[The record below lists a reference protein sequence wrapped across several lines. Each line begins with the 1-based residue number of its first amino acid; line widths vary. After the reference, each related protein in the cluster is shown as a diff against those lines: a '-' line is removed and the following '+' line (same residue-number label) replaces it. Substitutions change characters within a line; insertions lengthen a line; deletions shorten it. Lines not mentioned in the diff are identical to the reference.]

1 MAFNWTDFLVLAREI
16 GARADQSALRSAV
29 SRAYYAAFKTAEHY
43 CERNGFPPVDT
54 GRPHQDVW
62 DAFFEKGG
70 KTFTSVYEKGDR
82 LRRKR
87 AIADYRSHQVTSAS
101 TAQDCLRDSY
111 AILSYLGASP
121 PPPPR

>member
-1 MAFNWTDFLVLAREI
+1 MAFDWVKFLVLARVL
-16 GARADQSALRSAV
+16 GASIEESSLRSAV

-43 CERNGFPPVDT
+43 CEKNGFPPIDT

-62 DAFFEKGG
+62 DAFLRKGG
-70 KTFTSVYEKGDR
+70 TTFTSVYNKGDR

-87 AIADYRSHQVTSAS
+87 VIADYRSHQSTSAAI
-101 TAQDCLRDSY
+101 TEDCLRDSY

-121 PPPPR
+121 PPP